1 MRSSPLK
8 NNVLLAIFAFIFS
21 LGILSTTNWPFAAL
35 FSVSIFASY
44 QWLFERTNH
53 WSYIVLAGVTSV
65 LYAILLSPFSWTFAT
80 YICLAFL
87 VLTYEKGLKWRG
99 IPFLKPV
106 LISVCWF
113 TLGIAIPKYD
123 LYGQLLF
130 NDFLQL
136 LLFFVLALVEDLED
150 MTKDQGHIKTIPLFL
165 SKGATEVLIVILLVS
180 YFALCSLIQP
190 FSEHLEIKIFSI
202 ALIFSPWIYWYYL
215 KNSPKMN
222 PRYFDFILFLIGIL
236 HLLAQNKGN
245 S

>member
-1 MRSSPLK
+1 
-8 NNVLLAIFAFIFS
+8 
-21 LGILSTTNWPFAAL
+21 
-35 FSVSIFASY
+35 
-44 QWLFERTNH
+44 
-53 WSYIVLAGVTSV
+53 
-65 LYAILLSPFSWTFAT
+65 
-80 YICLAFL
+80 
-87 VLTYEKGLKWRG
+87 
-99 IPFLKPV
+99 
-106 LISVCWF
+106 
-113 TLGIAIPKYD
+113 
-123 LYGQLLF
+123 
-130 NDFLQL
+130 
-136 LLFFVLALVEDLED
+136 VEDLED
-150 MTKDQGHIKTIPLFL
+150 MTKDQGHFKTIPLFL